1 MNALKKRYL
10 ETIREELKTKLG
22 VTNVMQVPSLQKIV
36 INMGVRDAVMDKKH
50 IERASESLATIAGQK
65 PRVAKAKKSIAG
77 FKVREGDAIGL
88 IVTLRGERM
97 YSFID
102 KLITIVFP
110 RLRDFHGV
118 KRTSFDPRGNYT
130 LGMTESA
137 VFPEIDPS
145 QAERVQGLEVSFVI
159 SGGTK
164 EGGYALLE
172 ALGMP
177 FEKEAAS

>member
-1 MNALKKRYL
+1 MNALKQRYF

-22 VTNVMQVPSLQKIV
+22 VTNVMQVPSLKKIV

-137 VFPEIDPS
+137 VFPEIDPA

-177 FEKEAAS
+177 FEKEVAS

>member
-1 MNALKKRYL
+1 MNALKKRYF
-10 ETIREELKTKLG
+10 ETVQNELKTKLG
-22 VTNVMQVPSLQKIV
+22 VKNVMQVPSLKKIV
-36 INMGVRDAVMDKKH
+36 INMGVRDAVMDKKN
-50 IERASESLATIAGQK
+50 IERASESLAIITGQK

-88 IVTLRGERM
+88 IVTLRGDRM

-102 KLITIVFP
+102 KLISIVFP
-110 RLRDFHGV
+110 RLRDFHGI
-118 KRTSFDPRGNYT
+118 KRTSFDPKGNYT

-145 QAERVQGLEVSFVI
+145 QAERVQGLEISFVI
-159 SGGTK
+159 NAGTR
-164 EGGYALLE
+164 EGGFALLS

-177 FEKEAAS
+177 FEKE